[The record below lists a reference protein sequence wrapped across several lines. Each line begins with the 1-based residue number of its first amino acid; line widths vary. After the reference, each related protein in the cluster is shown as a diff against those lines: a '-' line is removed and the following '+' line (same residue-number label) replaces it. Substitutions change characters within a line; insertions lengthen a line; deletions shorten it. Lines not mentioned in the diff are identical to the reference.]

1 MAHSKGILEL
11 EGQGYEL
18 IPVEHRAQQ
27 SIKLRKFDDPQ
38 LGKIPEY
45 EYKALEGSHK
55 KIRLLQLKSG
65 AIDSPDIFCEL
76 VEADY
81 DNPFHIPTYVDDKS
95 NDDRSDKV
103 DRSVTKQKE
112 VKTPEEEF
120 KILEEL
126 QKREMEYEALSWCW
140 GKDVAQYVVLIIERN
155 SKHEEKT
162 YKLRVREQ
170 LALALKYLRHRDT
183 VRTLWIDAICID
195 QDNPG
200 ERNHQVQMM
209 SRIYTRAREVC
220 VWLGDGDSSSK
231 IAIDFITNEIMELR
245 NFDTLSH
252 DKQYTDKW
260 KALMML
266 MQREW
271 FSRRWVVQ
279 EIALAN
285 KATIH
290 CGLQSM
296 PWKDFA
302 IAVELFVEVETA
314 THRLSEIMQRD
325 AKSQHVPGWF
335 EYVSA
340 LGASLLVQATGKVFR
355 AQRSPLDDG
364 RKPED
369 KSSAAGVQGPRSA
382 EGPKSDNEGSD
393 DREKHLAARKER
405 LRTLRTID
413 PLDRR
418 SLLSLEYLVSTLF
431 IFGASEP
438 RDAIYAMLALSRDAA
453 PFATSGLETIRDLH
467 DDDTRLIMMTCEP
480 FLEEKPFIVDYQRP
494 YTDVC
499 KDFIDFAIQRRK
511 KLDPSQALDVLCRP
525 WALPPRT
532 GRSIRLPKVSR
543 KRKSD
548 RIMEKRDT
556 ENRPWK
562 KVKSNSDIRGHKITD
577 EDLEVDERPMKNYQ
591 EECEKVQHEL
601 TWEHVENL
609 KRPPGAADTWKV
621 MDLYFPPS
629 KSEAKAAEAS
639 ESQAEEDIPLPSWV
653 AQASRAPIMLDF
665 TPGIEPRIT
674 GRSHADPLVGHPQ
687 DGHRNYSAAQTQA
700 LRSVK
705 FRKRPLLGHYS
716 LFVEG
721 FVLEEVKE
729 VLDASQGGNIPKSWL
744 DMAKWD
750 DHTEDPPG
758 DFWRTL
764 VADRGRDNRNPPY
777 YYARACRES
786 AVKGGIA
793 SGRIDTAALINN
805 EQNSIVAEFCRRVHS
820 VIWNR
825 RLFRTSSGRLGLA
838 TSVEDG
844 DKVCVLYGCTVP
856 VVLQEQGKKPG
867 DQERENQEDCV
878 NSLRRVVKRMEQLR
892 ERKAQYQ
899 TRKRNGEFT
908 KEWTDDVT
916 KRLQEYNK
924 SIRGKSESDTI
935 DNDDSQEDDEA
946 TLEGNA
952 RQEPTRAGSG
962 ETEGSVNQ
970 TEDRDSGQTQES
982 HAQTDSGGDRQVDHS
997 GETADFEPGPPIR
1010 RPTSFKVKQKEAKI
1024 TDCAKWYK
1032 FRGDCYLHGMMDGEA
1047 IRERLYKEIV
1057 EQKFELR

>member
-81 DNPFHIPTYVDDKS
+81 DNPFHIPTYVDDQS
-95 NDDRSDKV
+95 NDDRSDKA

-112 VKTPEEEF
+112 AKTPEEEF

-162 YKLRVREQ
+162 YKLKVREQ

-231 IAIDFITNEIMELR
+231 IAIDFITKEIMELR

-296 PWKDFA
+296 SWKEFA

-355 AQRSPLDDG
+355 AQRSPLEEG
-364 RKPED
+364 RK
-369 KSSAAGVQGPRSA
+369 
-382 EGPKSDNEGSD
+382 SDDEGSD
-393 DREKHLAARKER
+393 DREKDLAARQER

-467 DDDTRLIMMTCEP
+467 DDDTRLIMMTCQP
-480 FLEEKPFIVDYQRP
+480 FLEEKPFIVDYRRP

-543 KRKSD
+543 QRKKD

-556 ENRPWK
+556 KNRPWK
-562 KVKSNSDIRGHKITD
+562 KVKSDLEIRGDEITDKDLKFRRRKITD
-577 EDLEVDERPMKNYQ
+577 KDLKFRRRKITDKDLEVDTRSMKDYQ
-591 EECEKVQHEL
+591 EECEK
-601 TWEHVENL
+601 
-609 KRPPGAADTWKV
+609 
-621 MDLYFPPS
+621 
-629 KSEAKAAEAS
+629 
-639 ESQAEEDIPLPSWV
+639 
-653 AQASRAPIMLDF
+653 
-665 TPGIEPRIT
+665 
-674 GRSHADPLVGHPQ
+674 

-721 FVLEEVKE
+721 FVLEEVEE

-750 DHTEDPPG
+750 DHTKDPPG

-838 TSVEDG
+838 TSVDAG

-856 VVLQEQGKKPG
+856 VVLQEKGKKPG
-867 DQERENQEDCV
+867 DQERESQEDCV

-908 KEWTDDVT
+908 KEWTDDVA
-916 KRLQEYNK
+916 KRLQDYNK
-924 SIRGKSESDTI
+924 SIGEESESDTI
-935 DNDDSQEDDEA
+935 DNDDNQEDDEA

-962 ETEGSVNQ
+962 ETEGSVNE

-997 GETADFEPGPPIR
+997 GETADLEPGPPIR
-1010 RPTSFKVKQKEAKI
+1010 RPTSFKVKQKEANI

-1047 IRERLYKEIV
+1047 IRERLYEEIV